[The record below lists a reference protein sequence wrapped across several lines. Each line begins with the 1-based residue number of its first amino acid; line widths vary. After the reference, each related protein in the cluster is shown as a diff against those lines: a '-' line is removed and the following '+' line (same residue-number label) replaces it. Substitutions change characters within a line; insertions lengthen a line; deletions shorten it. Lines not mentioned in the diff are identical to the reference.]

1 MIESSL
7 RLGTIAGIRI
17 GLHYTWF
24 VILLLLSFSLTAV
37 FRSEHPEW
45 GTLQPV
51 TTALATALLFFGS
64 ILLHEL
70 GHSLVAIRRGIPVR
84 AITLFIFGGVAQ
96 TERDSDSA
104 TTEFSIAIAGPLVSL
119 ALAGG
124 FYLLERLVAPWSETA
139 AVACD
144 WLAHINLM
152 VAAFNMLPGFP
163 LDGGRV
169 FRALVW
175 GISGDARKG
184 MRWAVAGG
192 KTLAYGLMFLG
203 FLVAIQTG
211 YLVNGLWLAAI
222 GWFLLTAAEGSAR
235 SFALG
240 RLLGNVTA
248 GEVMQPD
255 VPTVPPEL
263 SVAEW
268 IDRHV
273 LEGGRRAHLV
283 RANGRAVGLVTVN
296 DTRQLARERW
306 VETRVADI
314 MTPVDRLRT
323 VSPRTPVLEVLQLMQ
338 AHGYNQVP
346 VVVDGEIRGWIDRV
360 RLLELVQLYT
370 EVRG

>member
-1 MIESSL
+1 MIESTL

-24 VILLLLSFSLTAV
+24 VILLLLVFSLSAV
-37 FRSEHPEW
+37 FRAGYPGW
-45 GTLQPV
+45 GGVLPFA
-51 TTALATALLFFGS
+51 TALATALLFFAS

-70 GHSLVAIRRGIPVR
+70 GHSLVAIRLGVPVR

-96 TERDSDSA
+96 TEKDSDTA
-104 TTEFSIAIAGPLVSL
+104 ATEFRIAIAGPLVSL
-119 ALAGG
+119 ALAGA
-124 FYLLERLVAPWSETA
+124 FYVLERLLGPWSEA
-139 AVACD
+139 AGAACD
-144 WLAHINLM
+144 WLAHINFM
-152 VAAFNMLPGFP
+152 VAGFNMLPGFP

-175 GISGDARKG
+175 GVTGDARKG

-192 KTLAYGLMFLG
+192 KAIAYGLMFLG

-235 SFALG
+235 GYALG
-240 RLLGNVTA
+240 RLLGDLSA
-248 GEVMQPD
+248 GQVMQPD
-255 VPTVPPEL
+255 MPTVSPQL
-263 SVAEW
+263 SVGEW

-273 LEGGRRAHLV
+273 LEGGRRAFLV
-283 RANGRAVGLVTVN
+283 SENGRALGLVTVQ
-296 DTRQLARERW
+296 DAARLPRGRW
-306 VETRVADI
+306 AAARLSEI
-314 MTPVDRLRT
+314 MTPAGRLRM
-323 VSPRTPVLEVLQLMQ
+323 VAPDTPVLEVLQIMQ

-346 VVVDGEIRGWIDRV
+346 VAVDGEIRGWIDRI

-370 EVRG
+370 EVRA